1 MLEKDMPILKKHN
14 EKGIW
19 KAYFKL
25 MFKAKLPW
33 GWLIFVILAF
43 LASSTVTLIFPQ
55 YVQKIYEGVLRKE
68 VIYGAITVLVVGILV
83 DGIVRYFN
91 KLLMYKIDV
100 SYRSLIWERLML
112 SPLSLYDRVKPTEM
126 ISRVTNDAATI
137 SQVLGSWVP
146 TLIASVYYTIAT
158 IAILF
163 NYDWRLGLSVFIYV
177 PIYLLFN
184 IYYGK
189 WNYRANKLAFNRLSQ
204 LTQFLSELLMSVP
217 LIKTFVTETKEEQR
231 GKEYLQSYY
240 KASFKRAIVNWV
252 ENPISGILSITQEI
266 LVIAFGVYLVKSG
279 AITLSQWIGFFMY
292 VGMLWPTLMIF
303 IYAYMEMK
311 RSQGATSRIADLIDS
326 PLEDI
331 ERKFNISSLD
341 EDITFNKVSFS
352 YVDNNEIL
360 SDLDFTIRKGKVT
373 AIVGPSGSG
382 KSTIF
387 SLLQQFY
394 KPNSGTITI
403 GDDKLISEI
412 NLRDW
417 RNLFSYVAQDSPLIS
432 GTIRENI
439 VYGVNREVSELE
451 INRAAEAANA
461 LQFIREFPNGY
472 ETDVGEG
479 GANLSGGQRQRI
491 AIARAI
497 LRDAPILL
505 FDEATASLDSQSEK
519 SVQEAMK
526 KLMESH
532 TTIMIAHD
540 LSTIRD
546 ADQIILLDSGKVDGI
561 GTHEQLMETNE
572 LYKLFVQLHM
582 DSQAG

>member
-1 MLEKDMPILKKHN
+1 MEKDMPILKKHN